1 MKNSAII
8 PLTQKAYK
16 IIKEK
21 IIHLQLRPGELLM
34 VQQLAKN
41 LDISRT
47 PVREALVT
55 LTHEGLV
62 AEAEGRKF
70 KVTEVT
76 ITSINEI
83 FSIREALECHAIRE
97 VIDSYT
103 KEDLDEARAI
113 IEKMKGALQ
122 NKEFDLF
129 FSLDNQFHYTYL
141 NKYNN
146 SLLNKMMVQIDD
158 KIQRIRYFT
167 YYINQR
173 LVMTIR
179 EHEEI
184 LRGFEQ
190 ANVDIAQNGLKI
202 HLDNVKNGM
211 QELLINSSF
220 KQYGANVLK

>member
-113 IEKMKGALQ
+113 IEKMKVALQ

-129 FSLDNQFHYTYL
+129 FSLDNEFHYTYL

-173 LVMTIR
+173 LAMTIM

-184 LRGFEQ
+184 LRGIEQ